1 MTHIFYFKNF
11 NFWHVVCIKYKSGK
25 LNSLFVHIYTLI
37 FSCFGYSFPLFFV
50 ALTGIEPVSKV

>member
-1 MTHIFYFKNF
+1 MIPTFYFKNF
-11 NFWHVVCIKYKSGK
+11 NFWHVVCSKYRSGK
-25 LNSLFVHIYTLI
+25 LNSFFVHIYTLI

>member
-1 MTHIFYFKNF
+1 MIHIFYFKNF
-11 NFWHVVCIKYKSGK
+11 NFWHVVCSKYISGK

>member
-1 MTHIFYFKNF
+1 MKLIFIFTNLNYGMLFALIF
-11 NFWHVVCIKYKSGK
+11 VSGK